1 MTATCRLY
9 RNGEVAEDDF
19 DPDRISGF
27 LDEKDT
33 LVWLDL
39 EDPDEAEIQ
48 MLREEFSLHPLA
60 VEDAIHRDQRAKVE
74 VYQNH
79 SFLVFHSLRLD
90 HGELHNSEIHVFVG
104 PGYLVTL
111 RYPPAFD
118 LTRVRRR
125 WEKQQ
130 PELLQEG
137 GGTLLYTLLDEVV
150 DGYFEVVERLEDES
164 EELEE
169 AVFAATQE
177 EDLQERIFR
186 LRKQMLQF
194 RRRVTPLREVLDL
207 LQDEVA
213 VVTERLRPY
222 FRDVADHVIRVL
234 EFIDNVRELLTA
246 AREAYLSQI
255 SNRLNEVMK
264 QLTSWAAI
272 ILVPTLIAGIY
283 GMNFS
288 RPFPSF
294 DNPTGFWIAIV
305 MMVVSAGVL
314 YWVFRKRHWI

>member
-1 MTATCRLY
+1 VTITCRLY
-9 RNGEVAEDDF
+9 RDGQVAEEDF
-19 DPDRISGF
+19 DPERISDL

-39 EDPDEAEIQ
+39 EDPGQAEIQ
-48 MLREEFSLHPLA
+48 LLQEEFSLHPLA
-60 VEDAIHRDQRAKVE
+60 VEDAIHRNQRAKVE
-74 VYQNH
+74 AYQNH
-79 SFLVFHSLRLD
+79 SFLVIHGLRLHD
-90 HGELHNSEIHVFVG
+90 GELHDSEIHVFVG
-104 PGYLVTL
+104 AGFLVTL
-111 RYPPAFD
+111 RYPPTFD
-118 LTRVRRR
+118 LMPVRRR

-150 DGYFEVVERLEDES
+150 DDYFDVVERLEDES
-164 EELEE
+164 EQLEE
-169 AVFAATQE
+169 AVFAETQP

-186 LRKQMLQF
+186 LRKQALQF

-207 LQDEVA
+207 LQDEVG
-213 VVTERLRPY
+213 VVSDRLRPY
-222 FRDVADHVIRVL
+222 FRDVADHIIRVL

-246 AREAYLSQI
+246 AREAYLSQV

-283 GMNFS
+283 GMNFI
-288 RPFPSF
+288 RPLPSF
-294 DNPTGFWIAIV
+294 DNPTGFWIA
-305 MMVVSAGVL
+305 MGLMVVSAGTL
-314 YWVFRKRHWI
+314 YWVFRRRNWI

>member
-1 MTATCRLY
+1 VGATCLLY
-9 RNGEVAEDDF
+9 RNGEVAEKDV
-19 DPDRISGF
+19 DPERISDL

-39 EDPDEAEIQ
+39 EDPSEGDLQ
-48 MLREEFSLHPLA
+48 MLRKEFSLHPLA
-60 VEDAIHRDQRAKVE
+60 VEDAVHRNQRAKVE
-74 VYQNH
+74 VYESH
-79 SFLVFHSLRLD
+79 SFLVIHSLRLD
-90 HGELHNSEIHVFVG
+90 DGELRNSEIHVFVG

-118 LTRVRRR
+118 LTPVRRR
-125 WEKQQ
+125 WAKQQ

-137 GGTLLYTLLDEVV
+137 GGALLYTLLDEVV
-150 DGYFEVVERLEDES
+150 DDYFEVVERLEDES

-169 AVFAATQE
+169 AVFAETHA

-186 LRKQMLQF
+186 LRKQLLQF

-207 LQDEVA
+207 LQDEVG

-222 FRDVADHVIRVL
+222 FRDVADHVIRVM
-234 EFIDNVRELLTA
+234 EFIDNVRELLSA
-246 AREAYLSQI
+246 AREAYLSQV

-283 GMNFS
+283 GMNFI
-288 RPFPSF
+288 RPSPSF
-294 DNPTGFWIAIV
+294 DNPAGFWIASGLMAASAV
-305 MMVVSAGVL
+305 ALYVV
-314 YWVFRKRHWI
+314 FKRRNWL